1 VRAAPSLI
9 PLCFCL
15 AFLRDLT
22 PEFTMFGPGLLAV
35 LAVSATGAL
44 GQAVWEPTQVN
55 TRICQWEQL
64 RATVLRDTVYLDG
77 GNLWWQPGFADGSR
91 GQPKDDM
98 NPLGHIYML
107 NFSKPFDTNG
117 NISAILDVLDT
128 GGGNRAPTYEDGALL
143 GNDAEFCLYGGM
155 MARPIAASE
164 PPGNSVLCYEKYQY
178 GPERTFTPGFVNKDL
193 PENMTRYVA
202 YGGAASAPSENLAW
216 YFSGLRS
223 ASKGKIYKPGSNV
236 NGSFDAV
243 HVSDTLI
250 TLDMERQQFETFK
263 NVTLPSYIPGRANPE
278 LVWVPVG
285 RRGILVALGGV
296 VYPDFANAN
305 RTSTNETGSISESP
319 EFISTIDIYDVESE
333 QWYRQKTTGGP
344 SEQLTRGC
352 AVVARAQD
360 GSSFN
365 IYYYGGF
372 DGLHSTEP
380 FSDDVW
386 VLSLPSFTWVKLASG
401 STDGRAGHKC
411 VTPYPDQMLAIG
423 GYHALSSTT
432 LNCLDETIRVFNL
445 SSGKWLSRYDPAVYA
460 EYTIPSAIVD
470 KIGGSGTG
478 GATAMTPSPSW
489 DSTELAGI
497 FEEEYPMS
505 RITTHYP
512 YASIAPVNNTNPD
525 VPPPDEEDDG
535 GGLPSYLPPVLGVVL
550 GLVFLTMVAVLI
562 LLWRRRRLLRRN
574 GTASEAGTEDTNG
587 NRIAS
592 WLRGQPT
599 EVKTPTVTTSSEYLP
614 VNPSEDRTSIS
625 VSGAPP
631 VSIAEMMDT
640 GVPIAELPDT
650 SPRAELHSAALS
662 PTAAAAVT
670 ASLNNNTNYPSTHQ
684 TDHAS
689 SPSPQPTPPPIPQ
702 DNESPIFYR
711 PDSDALGRGP
721 TASANASPTGT
732 TAAGT
737 SPVHGTGAGAVTTR
751 GSGSGR
757 SNKVLSGISNLSERD
772 RAHLRQVSDTTVSSV
787 TTAPGAGGAVGGGNG
802 GNGNGNGNGNG
813 HVSNERMLSGVSA
826 LSAGTSGIYGLGGG
840 GGGGGD
846 GGVSAMVVE
855 SPAVVS
861 PPTATAGPG
870 EGADYLSARPLAGQQ
885 QQQGPGSPLRRS
897 VFSEDI
903 SGGEESGPPKG
914 G

>member
-1 VRAAPSLI
+1 
-9 PLCFCL
+9 
-15 AFLRDLT
+15 
-22 PEFTMFGPGLLAV
+22 MFGPGLLAV
-35 LAVSATGAL
+35 LTVSASGAL
-44 GQAVWEPTQVN
+44 GQAEWQPNQIN

-91 GQPKDDM
+91 GQPIDDT

-107 NFSKPFDTNG
+107 NFSKPFDTNQ

-128 GGGNRAPTYEDGALL
+128 GGANRAPTYEDGALL

-164 PPGNSVLCYEKYQY
+164 PPGNTVLCYEKYQY

-193 PENMTRYVA
+193 PENMTRYIA

-223 ASKGKIYKPGSNV
+223 ASKGKIYKPGSSS

-250 TLDMERQQFETFK
+250 TLDMERQRFETFK
-263 NVTLPSYIPGRANPE
+263 NETLPPGIPGRANPE

-305 RTSTNETGSISESP
+305 RTSTNETASISQSP
-319 EFISTIDIYDVESE
+319 GFISTIDIYDVASG
-333 QWYRQKTTGGP
+333 QWHRQKTTGGP

-372 DGLHSTEP
+372 DGLHSMEP

-401 STDGRAGHKC
+401 GTDGRAGHKC

-423 GYHALSSTT
+423 GYHALSSST

-460 EYTIPSAIVD
+460 EYTVPGAVVD

-478 GATAMTPSPSW
+478 AATARAPSPSW
-489 DSTELAGI
+489 DSAELAGI

-505 RITTHYP
+505 KITTYYP

-525 VPPPDEEDDG
+525 VPPPEEEDDG

-599 EVKTPTVTTSSEYLP
+599 EVKTPTITNSSEYLA
-614 VNPSEDRTSIS
+614 VSSEDRASVS

-662 PTAAAAVT
+662 PTAAAAAT
-670 ASLNNNTNYPSTHQ
+670 ASLNNNTSYSSTHQ

-689 SPSPQPTPPPIPQ
+689 SPSPQSTPPPIPQ

-721 TASANASPTGT
+721 TTASATASPT
-732 TAAGT
+732 GT
-737 SPVHGTGAGAVTTR
+737 SPVHGTGTGTGTTAGRT
-751 GSGSGR
+751 GSGR

-772 RAHLRQVSDTTVSSV
+772 RAHLRQISDTTVSSV
-787 TTAPGAGGAVGGGNG
+787 TTAPGAGGAVAG
-802 GNGNGNGNGNG
+802 GNGNGNGNG
-813 HVSNERMLSGVSA
+813 HVTNERERMLSGVSA
-826 LSAGTSGIYGLGGG
+826 FSSAGTSGIYG

-846 GGVSAMVVE
+846 GGVGGAMVVE

-870 EGADYLSARPLAGQQ
+870 EGADYLSARPLAGQG
-885 QQQGPGSPLRRS
+885 QQGPGSPLRRS

-903 SGGEESGPPKG
+903 SGGRRAGRRRG
-914 G
+914 GS